1 MMRRKRRGMMPEA
14 KFLSD
19 LHEHERHDPGDKHL
33 KAQAIKFEREN
44 SPKDYR
50 QMRDAGELDEYAG
63 LKARATR
70 SFAQTLISQGEL
82 PSHACGFT
90 SSNETRIERHRVCP
104 WFILVLSCEDARI
117 MLVC

>member
-19 LHEHERHDPGDKHL
+19 LPEHERHDPGDKHL

-50 QMRDAGELDEYAG
+50 QMRGCWF
-63 LKARATR
+63 K
-70 SFAQTLISQGEL
+70 
-82 PSHACGFT
+82 
-90 SSNETRIERHRVCP
+90 SSNETRIYYHAPRQRYS
-104 WFILVLSCEDARI
+104 LLDAI
-117 MLVC
+117 